1 MPSGDET
8 ERKRELWGE
17 EGEVE
22 ERAVRRKE
30 VHCGGMVGCYL
41 STDFLL
47 GGGWRRNPKLEVSN
61 ACLAVRG

>member
-47 GGGWRRNPKLEVSN
+47 GVDGEGIQSSKSPM
-61 ACLAVRG
+61 LAWL

>member
-30 VHCGGMVGCYL
+30 VHCGGNGGLL
-41 STDFLL
+41 SLH
-47 GGGWRRNPKLEVSN
+47 
-61 ACLAVRG
+61 